1 MKNFSNRKKTNSS
14 DRNHGAIVR
23 DGICNLR
30 RISQSAVQALLGR
43 VRADLTKLLLFCSPN
58 VKQRANDKAR
68 IISDYRTTSPATT
81 LSFLKP
87 GRIGFL
93 VPSSRGATSLPTRS
107 GAKFSQGASSWLANR
122 FIFFRSV
129 REYPATDAGDISSC
143 HKFLMVFFWRNA
155 MMKCG

>member
-23 DGICNLR
+23 DGIGNLR

-87 GRIGFL
+87 RLLEVLHHSRRLQAQNFL
-93 VPSSRGATSLPTRS
+93 SAHHHGLRTGSYS
-107 GAKFSQGASSWLANR
+107 FY
-122 FIFFRSV
+122 SV

-155 MMKCG
+155 MLKYG